1 MCIWCLQVHQLLTQF
16 AASFDFN
23 VRLLEMLAEQAY
35 CPEYAEFAYQS
46 PRERASLESDS
57 ASASGGR
64 CSLCQHLLSAREAAA
79 PYRNPLYEHC
89 ASVLVPALSP
99 TALVRCSRNL
109 YSNRTSTYTFQVISR
124 KLRGVKYL
132 QLSCGILLKIFTI

>member
-1 MCIWCLQVHQLLTQF
+1 MHQLLTQF
-16 AASFDFN
+16 AASFEFN

-46 PRERASLESDS
+46 PRERTSVDS

-64 CSLCQHLLSAREAAA
+64 CSLWQHLLSAREAAA

-89 ASVLVPALSP
+89 ATVLVPALSP
-99 TALVRCSRNL
+99 TALVCCSR
-109 YSNRTSTYTFQVISR
+109 
-124 KLRGVKYL
+124 
-132 QLSCGILLKIFTI
+132 